1 MLGILFCSKSEWCMS
16 DSWLSLFRGKTVYE
30 QIRVLLGMAGVFLLM
45 GLTFLLF
52 VQSFDEPGDD
62 APTLFKGQIV
72 SAPTEMRQDSSTV
85 YFQVRLTEANPRP
98 SSKQIV
104 YVSKELYQ
112 AAGLAP
118 GVMVDVFASG
128 GVDELKIREVL
139 NSDGRVVF
147 DERFDRRITS
157 VKNHDLIR
165 YFSYFMMMT
174 LICCSFAGVLWF
186 RQTLLLRASR

>member
-1 MLGILFCSKSEWCMS
+1 
-16 DSWLSLFRGKTVYE
+16 
-30 QIRVLLGMAGVFLLM
+30 
-45 GLTFLLF
+45 
-52 VQSFDEPGDD
+52 
-62 APTLFKGQIV
+62 
-72 SAPTEMRQDSSTV
+72 MRQDSSIV

-112 AAGLAP
+112 AADLAP

-157 VKNHDLIR
+157 IKNHNRIR